1 MSQKATKGLKII
13 AQNRK
18 ARHNFFITDHLEAGI
33 ILMGSELKSLRQG
46 RANIEES
53 YATEQKGELFL
64 VNSFISEYAAAKHFS
79 HEPKRPRKLLLKK
92 REMHKLMGAIKRQG
106 ITLVPLSFYFNAQG
120 RVKVDLGIAQ
130 GKKQHD
136 KREHDKERDWALQ
149 KARIM
154 RARG

>member
-1 MSQKATKGLKII
+1 MSKKDIRAIKII

-33 ILMGSELKSLRQG
+33 ILMGSELKSIRQG
-46 RANIEES
+46 KANIEEA
-53 YATEQKGELFL
+53 YATEQNGELYL
-64 VNSFISEYAAAKHFS
+64 LNAFISEYAAAKHFS

-92 REMHKLMGAIKRQG
+92 REVHKLMGAIKRQG
-106 ITLVPLSFYFNAQG
+106 ITLVPLSFYFNEQG
-120 RVKVDLGIAQ
+120 RVKVDLGLAL

-136 KREHDKERDWALQ
+136 KREHDKERDWGLQ

>member
-1 MSQKATKGLKII
+1 MSKKDIRAVNII

-33 ILMGSELKSLRQG
+33 ILMGSELKSIRNG
-46 RANIEES
+46 KANIEEA
-53 YATEQKGELFL
+53 YATEQNGELFL
-64 VNSFISEYAAAKHFS
+64 LNAFISEYAQAKHFS

-92 REMHKLMGAIKRQG
+92 KEINKLMGAIKRQG
-106 ITLVPLSFYFNAQG
+106 ITLIPLSFYFNEQG
-120 RVKVDLGIAQ
+120 RIKVDLGVAL

-136 KREHDKERDWALQ
+136 KREHDKERDWSLQ